1 MADKAISGLTPL
13 DEAPEG
19 RDLIEHVDVSEPVA
33 ADRSK
38 SMTITELFNTVI
50 TYENDVVFYDDNVV
64 TL

>member
-1 MADKAISGLTPL
+1 MADQAISGLTAL
-13 DEAPEG
+13 GEAPEG
-19 RDLIEHVDVSEPVA
+19 RDLIEQVDVSEPVA

-38 SMTITELFNTVI
+38 RISITQLFNTVI